1 MSSMMISSSVV
12 PGSIIDAKYSVMFG
26 EQHLASTDT
35 SYDTVAAVRSYK
47 ARHPQVG
54 ICPQAQQACLVYVFN
69 VILSAH
75 KTNT

>member
-35 SYDTVAAVRSYK
+35 SYDTVAAVRTYK
-47 ARHPQVG
+47 AVHP
-54 ICPQAQQACLVYVFN
+54 
-69 VILSAH
+69 
-75 KTNT
+75 